1 MNSSDDNE
9 IFWNELLQG
18 KSITNIK
25 QIVNSTKSHLRTN
38 SVLSLNYLTSKGIT
52 YVDIPY
58 HQSSGVPENT

>member
-1 MNSSDDNE
+1 MTTSK
-9 IFWNELLQG
+9 IFWNDLLQG

-52 YVDIPY
+52 YVDIPN

>member
-52 YVDIPY
+52 YVDIIY